1 MAACGLAG
9 GIALQTT
16 VFPFILRGVSLLGVN
31 SVEVL
36 NAERRRIWGLMAEG
50 LDAGLLDSLTA
61 EIGLEELP
69 EWAGRVLAGQ
79 VRGRVVVRVS

>member
-1 MAACGLAG
+1 ML
-9 GIALQTT
+9 
-16 VFPFILRGVSLLGVN
+16 
-31 SVEVL
+31 
-36 NAERRRIWGLMAEG
+36 AEG
-50 LDAGLLDSLTA
+50 LDVAVLDSLTA

>member
-1 MAACGLAG
+1 LN
-9 GIALQTT
+9 TT
-16 VFPFILRGVSLLGVN
+16 VFPFILRGVSVLGVN
-31 SVEVL
+31 SVEVA
-36 NAERRRIWGLMAEG
+36 NAERRRIWGMLAEG
-50 LDAGLLDSLTA
+50 LDVAVLDSLTA